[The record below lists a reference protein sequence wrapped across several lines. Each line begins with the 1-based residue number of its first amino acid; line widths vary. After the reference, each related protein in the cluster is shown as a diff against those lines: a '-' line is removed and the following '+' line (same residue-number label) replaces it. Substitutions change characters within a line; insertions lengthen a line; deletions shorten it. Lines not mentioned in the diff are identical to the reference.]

1 MARDKKYVH
10 YTVRRARRRRQ
21 VRILLLLACLGVAVF
36 IVRAAAMKAAR
47 PYVIS
52 YTESRERANI
62 QRQIAQA
69 NAEKNALKR
78 DIAYLDTPEGKEAEA
93 RKLGWVKQGEVAVV
107 VPDAGTSPFASEP
120 LPQASIWD
128 RMSRR
133 MAGMFVKGR

>member
-1 MARDKKYVH
+1 MARAKKYVPVA
-10 YTVRRARRRRQ
+10 VRRARRRRQ
-21 VRILLLLACLGVAVF
+21 MRILLLLACFGVAVL

-52 YTESRERANI
+52 YTESKERADI

-69 NAEKNALKR
+69 NAEKNALKH

-93 RKLGWVKQGEVAVV
+93 RKLGWVKTGEVAVV
-107 VPDAGTSPFASEP
+107 VPDSGPSPFASEP

-133 MAGMFVKGR
+133 MAGMFVKGK